1 MEGAVD
7 RRQPFLCCLDGP
19 CAFMSCSCCPRL
31 PCGLPPWLSA
41 FFAVG
46 TPCALVKLPACE
58 VCGMGAHFV
67 HTWLAIPMLARAD
80 LSTPACSGPTR
91 LPLRGIDISW
101 VTLCVPMRPG
111 KNSFVM
117 MRGARSDEW
126 VYSLGPGGFTCQ
138 PIALRYIYIYIYIYK
153 HMIHK

>member
-31 PCGLPPWLSA
+31 PCGLPAWLTA

-46 TPCALVKLPACE
+46 TSSALTKLPACE

-117 MRGARSDEW
+117 MQGARSDEW

-138 PIALRYIYIYIYIYK
+138 PIALRCV
-153 HMIHK
+153 